1 MSYQDL
7 VEIIFLISYALKN
20 ACSDVTFYAMF
31 GPRMRNMTS
40 FRHLKSVIRLNELAE
55 DPLDLTKEG
64 IVTPKRID
72 MMIAEALG
80 FQLFY
85 AMECVSEITLA
96 ALSELAEETQAVKK
110 MGDMQAG
117 EIVNFIEG
125 YESEKRPALHTAM
138 RDLFEQRNSS
148 EKAKEATELAYK
160 ECEKLRTFLSEIE
173 KKGQFTDMIQIGIG
187 GSELGPKAV
196 YMALEAFHKPD
207 RRVHFLS
214 NVDPDD
220 GSPIFQQVNLEK
232 TLVVVVSKSGST
244 LETLTNEQFAR
255 EKFKK
260 AGLNPK
266 NHFLAITGKGSPMD
280 DPQQYAASFY
290 IWDYIGGRYS
300 VTSMVGG
307 VILAFALGMDRFLE
321 FLRGA
326 SAMDKIAL
334 RPDPKSNL
342 PLLSALLGIW
352 NRNFLALPTT
362 AVIPYSQALSRFPAH
377 LQQLDMESNGKRID
391 KKGNPVDFDTG
402 PIIWGEPGTNG
413 QHSFYQSI
421 HQGTTIVPL
430 EFLGFKESQYRD
442 DIVFQG
448 TSCQEKLL
456 SNLFAQSIALAV
468 GQRNDNPNKFF
479 PGNRPNRILFGKRL
493 DPYAMGAILAY
504 YEHKVAFQG
513 FIWNINSF
521 DQEGVQ
527 LGKKL
532 ALKIIDQFAALR
544 QNKPIDSK
552 GFSLGA
558 AYLKHIEKVK

>member
-1 MSYQDL
+1 
-7 VEIIFLISYALKN
+7 
-20 ACSDVTFYAMF
+20 
-31 GPRMRNMTS
+31 MRSMTS

-55 DPLDLTKEG
+55 DPCDLTMEG
-64 IVTPKRID
+64 TITPKRITS
-72 MMIAEALG
+72 MVAEALG

-85 AMECVSEITLA
+85 AMERVSEITLS
-96 ALSELAEETQAVKK
+96 ALGELAAETQAVKK
-110 MGDMQAG
+110 MADMQAG
-117 EIVNFIEG
+117 ETVNFIEG
-125 YESEKRPALHTAM
+125 YASERRPALHTAM
-138 RDLFEQRNSS
+138 RDFFDQGNPSTSAR
-148 EKAKEATELAYK
+148 EAVGLAYK
-160 ECEKLRTFLSEIE
+160 ECEKLRAFLDEIE
-173 KKGQFTDMIQIGIG
+173 KKNQFTDMIQIGIG

-196 YMALEAFHKPD
+196 YLALRAFRKPG

-220 GSPIFQQVNLEK
+220 GAHIFQQVDLEK

-255 EKFKK
+255 DKFKQ

-266 NHFLAITGKGSPMD
+266 HHFLAVTGKGSPMD

-326 SAMDKIAL
+326 SAMDRIAL
-334 RPDPKSNL
+334 KTDPKANL

-352 NRNFLALPTT
+352 NRNFLSLPTV
-362 AVIPYSQALSRFPAH
+362 AIIPYSQALCRFAAH

-391 KKGNPVDFDTG
+391 KKGHAVDYDTG
-402 PIIWGEPGTNG
+402 PVIWGEPGTNG

-421 HQGTTIVPL
+421 HQGTTVVPL
-430 EFLGFKESQYRD
+430 ELIGFRESQYRD
-442 DIVFQG
+442 DVIVQG

-456 SNLFAQSIALAV
+456 ANLFAQSIALAI
-468 GQRNDNPNKFF
+468 GQHNENPNKVF
-479 PGNRPNRILFGKRL
+479 PGNRPNRILFGQRL
-493 DPYAMGAILAY
+493 DPYSMGVLLAY
-504 YEHKVAFQG
+504 YEHKVVFQG
-513 FIWNINSF
+513 FLWNINSF

-527 LGKKL
+527 LGKEL
-532 ALKIIDQFAALR
+532 ALRIIEQFATLR
-544 QNKPIDSK
+544 QGKPLDPR
-552 GFSLGA
+552 GFPLGA
-558 AYLKHIEKVK
+558 AWLKQLEK

>member
-1 MSYQDL
+1 
-7 VEIIFLISYALKN
+7 
-20 ACSDVTFYAMF
+20 
-31 GPRMRNMTS
+31 MTS

-55 DPLDLTKEG
+55 DPYDLSKEG
-64 IVTPKRID
+64 AVTPKRIEN
-72 MMIAEALG
+72 MTAEAAGLK
-80 FQLFY
+80 LFY
-85 AMECVSEITLA
+85 AMERVSETTLS
-96 ALSELAEETQAVKK
+96 ALYELAEETQVLKK
-110 MGDMQAG
+110 MTEMQAG
-117 EIVNFIEG
+117 EMVNFIEG

-138 RDLFEQRNSS
+138 RDFFELRNPSPQ
-148 EKAKEATELAYK
+148 AKEATELAYR
-160 ECEKLRTFLSEIE
+160 ECEKLRAFLNEVE
-173 KKGQFTDMIQIGIG
+173 KKGHFTDMVQIGIG

-196 YMALEAFHKPD
+196 YMALEAFHKPG
-207 RRVHFLS
+207 RKVHFLS

-220 GSPIFQQVNLEK
+220 GSHIFHQVDLEK

-266 NHFLAITGKGSPMD
+266 NHFLAVTGKGSPMD
-280 DPQQYAASFY
+280 DPHQYAASFY
-290 IWDYIGGRYS
+290 MWDYIGGRYS
-300 VTSMVGG
+300 ATSMVGG

-326 SAMDKIAL
+326 SAMDKVAL
-334 RPDPKSNL
+334 RGDLKANL
-342 PLLSALLGIW
+342 PLLSALFGIW
-352 NRNFLALPTT
+352 NRNFLCLPTT
-362 AVIPYSQALSRFPAH
+362 AIIPYSQALSRFPAH

-391 KKGNPVDFDTG
+391 KKGRAVDFDTG

-468 GQRNDNPNKFF
+468 GQHSDNPNQFF
-479 PGNRPNRILFGKRL
+479 PGNRPNRVLFGERL
-493 DPYAMGAILAY
+493 DPYTMGAILAY
-504 YEHKVAFQG
+504 YEHKVVFQG

-532 ALKIIDQFAALR
+532 ALKIIDQFSSLR
-544 QNKPIDSK
+544 QGKSIDAK
-552 GFSLGA
+552 NFPLGA
-558 AYLKHIEKVK
+558 AYLKQIEK